1 MDLGLNEED
10 ESTGRCGCGSSRRS
24 SCVITSARCLPGP
37 TNRVRR
43 TVQGRVDLVYE
54 SRMGCFGVQSLVE
67 IQPNRGF
74 GPVRP
79 ARRLDQAA
87 DGQAQAQTKTTEAE
101 QILKKQRVADRAPCW
116 YCQVSSQ
123 QNQETR
129 ISLSRAGHVAPSL
142 WVSRPSSRHA
152 RRPQP
157 PKQIPN
163 PQHDTIH
170 RIKFVHVRTHALG
183 HQ

>member
-1 MDLGLNEED
+1 VDLGLNEED
-10 ESTGRCGCGSSRRS
+10 ESAGRRGCGCGSSRRS

-43 TVQGRVDLVYE
+43 TVQGSVGRVDLVYE

-87 DGQAQAQTKTTEAE
+87 DGQAQAKTKTTEAE
-101 QILKKQRVADRAPCW
+101 QILKKKKSSRPGSMLVLPSQLAAESGDEDKPIQSRPRGTLPMGLSAIFAPCGAATTS
-116 YCQVSSQ
+116 QTNPKSS
-123 QNQETR
+123 
-129 ISLSRAGHVAPSL
+129 
-142 WVSRPSSRHA
+142 A
-152 RRPQP
+152 RYDP
-157 PKQIPN
+157 P
-163 PQHDTIH
+163 D
-170 RIKFVHVRTHALG
+170 
-183 HQ
+183 